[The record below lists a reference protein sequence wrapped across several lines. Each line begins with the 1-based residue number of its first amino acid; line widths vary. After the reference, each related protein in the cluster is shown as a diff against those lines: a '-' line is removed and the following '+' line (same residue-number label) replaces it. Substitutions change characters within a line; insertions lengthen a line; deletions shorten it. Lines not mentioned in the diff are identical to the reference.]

1 MAEPS
6 IGSQTFLSMRNAIPY
21 AGEIVEEITRPAMFG
36 VAFRVTGMKGEPVT
50 VMTRTLC
57 YSEAAVDNA
66 MYAYSLMQGYI
77 YSLTDE
83 FGNTRPWVMVRSYRP
98 VRAFRTYYGSTV
110 PSGVYGVLDS
120 EWVLQDVE
128 F

>member
-1 MAEPS
+1 MADPS
-6 IGSQTFLSMRNAIPY
+6 IGLQTFLSMRNAIPY

-36 VAFRVTGMKGEPVT
+36 VAFRATGMKGEPVT